1 MMSNEQINQIINRL
15 GELGE
20 SGQALIPGFLAS
32 DNKDQY
38 IRDLTPTLEMI
49 SKYTDNYS
57 NVEDF
62 IGDRNTRLSK
72 FYKDLNGKKPSKARM
87 YSFVSKNPDISEQDV
102 NTWFDKTNYWKDYE
116 TKVREQEAGKIRRQR
131 EVEGRLTGKDRDK
144 NWGFIQN
151 VLASDYAKQRY
162 INEPE
167 TALIGAEA
175 PAIGE
180 APRTRTAAALDVGA
194 SALGTAAD
202 FVPPIWWA
210 GPAIR
215 TGRDIAYYGSDSPYA
230 KGLKEIGASAGM
242 DFGINRAARMLPNN
256 RREVRIA
263 RQNLTQDAARTAQAE
278 TMMGNISKDLQK
290 INGQVLTGTDDAAL
304 TNIIES
310 MSESPMKEDLMALVR
325 QSNLSRPINRDAV
338 SKVIA
343 NYQAQSSKPVQDY
356 ARMLKR
362 GEATVSPNSAG
373 FYKDAKALNQ
383 ISTSKSFKEL
393 GPKDKASYLYN
404 KLANQLNTGNIGQV
418 GIQQAANIHGRG
430 IGSVKYDNYEE
441 FERQKEMMKQLHAKD
456 WLTFGSAFAPAKRD
470 GDPAW
475 EAYKEV
481 MGIE

>member
-1 MMSNEQINQIINRL
+1 MSNEEMEELYNKLSQID
-15 GELGE
+15 
-20 SGQALIPGFLAS
+20 SDLANGLLSAKDPYQYLRDIEPSLEGNS
-32 DNKDQY
+32 D
-38 IRDLTPTLEMI
+38 
-49 SKYTDNYS
+49 YTDVYS
-57 NVEDF
+57 NLGDF
-62 IGDRNTRLSK
+62 IGDRNSRLSK
-72 FYKDLNGKKPSKARM
+72 LYKELNGKKPTVARM
-87 YSFVSKNPDISEQDV
+87 NSFLDKNSDISAKDV
-102 NTWFDKTNYWKDYE
+102 NDWFDKTNYWKDYE

-131 EVEGRLTGKDRDK
+131 EIEGRLIGEDRKK
-144 NWGFIQN
+144 NWGFLQN
-151 VLASDYAKQRY
+151 ILASDYAKQRY

-194 SALGTAAD
+194 GALGAAAD

-215 TGRDIAYYGSDSPYA
+215 TGRDIAYYGSGSPYA
-230 KGLKEIGASAGM
+230 KDLKEIGASAGM
-242 DFGINRAARMLPNN
+242 DFGINRAARMLPNA
-256 RREVRIA
+256 RREARIA
-263 RQNLTQDAARTAQAE
+263 RQNLTQEAARTAQAE
-278 TMMGNISKDLQK
+278 AMMGNISRDLEK
-290 INGQVLTGTDDAAL
+290 INGQVLLGTDDAAL

-325 QSNLSRPINRDAV
+325 ESNLSRPINRDAV

-362 GEATVSPNSAG
+362 GEATVSPKSAG

-383 ISTSKSFKEL
+383 IANSKPFKEL
-393 GPKDKASYLYN
+393 GFKDKASYLYS
-404 KLANQLNTGNIGQV
+404 KLANQVNTGALGQV
-418 GIQQAANIHGRG
+418 GIQQGANIPGRG
-430 IGSVKYDNYEE
+430 VGTVKYDNYEE

>member
-1 MMSNEQINQIINRL
+1 MSNEEMEELYDKLSQIDSDLANGFLSAPDKYQYLRDIEPSLEGNSDYTDVYANL
-15 GELGE
+15 GE
-20 SGQALIPGFLAS
+20 
-32 DNKDQY
+32 
-38 IRDLTPTLEMI
+38 
-49 SKYTDNYS
+49 
-57 NVEDF
+57 F
-62 IGDRNTRLSK
+62 IGDRNSRLSK
-72 FYKDLNGKKPSKARM
+72 FYKELNGKKPTQARM
-87 YSFVSKNPDISEQDV
+87 NSFLDKNADISAEDV
-102 NTWFDKTNYWKDYE
+102 NAWFDKTNYWKDYE

-131 EVEGRLTGKDRDK
+131 EIEGRLIGEDRKK
-144 NWGFIQN
+144 NWGFLQN
-151 VLASDYAKQRY
+151 ILASDYAKQRY

-194 SALGTAAD
+194 GALGAAAD

-210 GPAIR
+210 GPVIR
-215 TGRDIAYYGSDSPYA
+215 TGRDIAYYGSGSPYA
-230 KGLKEIGASAGM
+230 KDLKEIGASAGM
-242 DFGINRAARMLPNN
+242 DFGINRAARMLPNA
-256 RREVRIA
+256 RKEARIA
-263 RQNLTQDAARTAQAE
+263 QRSLTQDAARTAQAE
-278 TMMGNISKDLQK
+278 AMMGNISKDLEK
-290 INGQVLTGTDDAAL
+290 INGQVLLGTDDAAL
-304 TNIIES
+304 SNIIES

-362 GEATVSPNSAG
+362 GEATVSPKSAG

-383 ISTSKSFKEL
+383 ISTSKAYEEL
-393 GPKDKASYLYN
+393 GLKDKASYLYS
-404 KLANQLNTGNIGQV
+404 KLANQVNTGDIGQV
-418 GIQQAANIHGRG
+418 GIQQGANIPGRG
-430 IGSVKYDNYEE
+430 VGAVKYDNYEE

>member
-1 MMSNEQINQIINRL
+1 MSDEQLERIAEALNNIDQELTNQFIN
-15 GELGE
+15 
-20 SGQALIPGFLAS
+20 A
-32 DNKDQY
+32 KDKY
-38 IRDLTPTLEMI
+38 KWLRDMAPTLEG
-49 SKYTDNYS
+49 YTDFTDNFK
-57 NVEDF
+57 NIEDF
-62 IGDRNTRLSK
+62 IGDRNTRLMN
-72 FYKDLNGKKPSKARM
+72 FYKDQNGNKPTEARM
-87 YSFVSKNPDISEQDV
+87 QSFLDKNSDISAKDV
-102 NTWFDKTNYWKDYE
+102 NDWFDKTNYWKDYE

-131 EVEGRLTGKDRDK
+131 EVEGRLIGADRKK
-144 NWGFIQN
+144 NWDFLQN
-151 VLASDYAKQRY
+151 LLASDYAKQRY

-194 SALGTAAD
+194 GALGAAAD

-215 TGRDIAYYGSDSPYA
+215 TGRDIAYYGSGSPYA
-230 KGLKEIGASAGM
+230 KDLKEIGASAGM
-242 DFGINRAARMLPNN
+242 DFGINRAARMLPNA
-256 RREVRIA
+256 RKEARIA
-263 RQNLTQDAARTAQAE
+263 KRSLSEEAARTAQAE
-278 TMMGNISKDLQK
+278 TMMGNISKDLEK
-290 INGQVLTGTDDAAL
+290 INGQVLIGTDDAAL
-304 TNIIES
+304 SNIIES

-325 QSNLSRPINRDAV
+325 QSNLARPINRDAV

-383 ISTSKSFKEL
+383 ISTSKAYEEL
-393 GPKDKASYLYN
+393 GRLDKLSYLYS
-404 KLANQLNTGNIGQV
+404 KLANQVNTGALGQV
-418 GIQQAANIHGRG
+418 GIQQGANITGRG
-430 IGSVKYDNYEE
+430 VGSVKYDNYEE